1 MKRIMIALVL
11 LAACAAHGAGAA
23 FTVATYNV
31 KVAEK
36 SDGEALS
43 WEKRLPRLVKV
54 MRAGKFDLIGLQE
67 VSRNMEVDFA
77 AALPEYA
84 FVDGPKKDGPVPIA
98 YRPKLFELLE
108 SGRFSMSEKPD
119 DFKFVSWGA
128 SCVRVCQW
136 ALFRVRA
143 DGSRI
148 RVFNMHPDWKSC
160 KARAKGM
167 EMSLKR
173 IRAARAKGERVIL
186 LGDMNDMQNF
196 KCPEKKNDPQYPY
209 GTSIRL
215 AREVL
220 KDSYDLTKTPHAGPY
235 LTAQWFQPK
244 ELERLDY
251 VFLSDGFEVL
261 AHRTHDDRPDGG
273 FPSDHD
279 AVSARLKI
287 VPFPASA
294 GR

>member
-1 MKRIMIALVL
+1 MIALVL
-11 LAACAAHGAGAA
+11 LSACSAHGAGAA

-167 EMSLKR
+167 EMSGIVIGSSLMADLRKLIR
-173 IRAARAKGERVIL
+173 SAQSRAAVSLNAEAVMLYWSIGSRIKVDLMKNHRAGYGERV
-186 LGDMNDMQNF
+186 Q
-196 KCPEKKNDPQYPY
+196 KTVSEK
-209 GTSIRL
+209 
-215 AREVL
+215 
-220 KDSYDLTKTPHAGPY
+220 
-235 LTAQWFQPK
+235 LTAEFGSGWGLRK
-244 ELERLDY
+244 IGSSCMT
-251 VFLSDGFEVL
+251 VGV
-261 AHRTHDDRPDGG
+261 RTLHN
-273 FPSDHD
+273 
-279 AVSARLKI
+279 LI
-287 VPFPASA
+287 
-294 GR
+294 